1 MALKLG
7 ELVAVISADDSKF
20 HKALDRVHAGLE
32 RTGKAGQLAALAGA
46 AAQLG
51 ASLGPAAGGAFS
63 LAAGLGAAI
72 APAAGVAVALP
83 AAAIAWKTSLAIM
96 TLAVSDLG
104 DALGAAVEG
113 DAKKF
118 DEALKKMPP
127 AARSVARELGGA
139 LGGLKTTVQQ
149 AFFTPIKAE
158 VKGLGTQLRT
168 RLQSGAATAASAMGR
183 MAAQVAKV
191 ARERRTLAAM
201 QGVFRIIARTI
212 DGASSGVA
220 PLLRGLR
227 ELVMVGLVQLPQV
240 GSAVG
245 NIATRMGDW
254 LQKISRSGQAAR
266 WFERAVRV
274 LKQLGRIARNV
285 GVTLGAIFGAA
296 AVGAGNMLGP
306 LEKVTRRLA
315 DWSQS
320 ARGRAQLLDFFYRG
334 RQQLNQFGRI
344 AGNLGTALG
353 GVFKQAGK
361 GGGDLLDTLE
371 KLSQKLA
378 TWTNSAQ
385 GQTQLG
391 QTFTMLAQVTHD
403 LTTIMPGLVVI
414 LGKVAGFITSL
425 PEPVRGVVSNFL
437 AWSVVLGLV
446 SSKFSPLLVGI
457 GKTAG
462 LIGKLGKSFGDNES
476 GSRRFLS
483 RMSETFGKV
492 GRWAKDAA
500 GSVGRSAVSMGQ
512 AAARGAAAAGRL
524 AAAGLRSLATAAA
537 GAGRAALSFL
547 ASAGRMALAAG
558 RAALAVVASGLRMA
572 GSMALS
578 AARVV
583 AGWALMGV
591 QALLNAAKVAAA
603 WLISMG
609 PIALVVAAAIGAV
622 VLIIKYWDQIVDF
635 FTKTLPHWLKVGFDF
650 IVSIIKKG
658 ASLGFFGPIGLIL
671 THWQQIVTFFTK
683 TLPHWI
689 GVGFDFIVGIVKKA
703 ASVGL
708 LGPIGLIISHWNQI
722 SNFFT
727 QTLPRAVSN
736 GINNVVGWVRRLP
749 GWIISSVGNM
759 GKLLVGAGKDV
770 LVGFWNGLVSR
781 ANWLARSIGN
791 LIRNIVPGPVR
802 KVLGIASPSKVFA
815 GFGKNS
821 AEGLALGMTKNAG
834 LVSDAAGALAGAALT
849 GGQVGVPR
857 PAAARTGVSAS
868 LSGRQGPIDINLNF
882 RGADSEF
889 LRFLRKIIRTTKGG
903 NVQLALGG

>member
-7 ELVAVISADDSKF
+7 ELVAIISADDSKF

-63 LAAGLGAAI
+63 LAAGLGAAL

-83 AAAIAWKTSLAIM
+83 AAAVAWKTSLAIM

-113 DAKKF
+113 DAKQF
-118 DEALKKMPP
+118 DKALQKMPP

-139 LGGLKTTVQQ
+139 LAGLKTTVQQ

-158 VKGLGTQLRT
+158 VKGLSTQLRT

-191 ARERRTLAAM
+191 AAERRTLAAM

-245 NIATRMGDW
+245 NIAARMGEW
-254 LQKISRSGQAAR
+254 LQKISRSGQAAK

-306 LEKVTRRLA
+306 IEKVTRRLA

-344 AGNLGTALG
+344 AGNLGTALR
-353 GVFKQAGK
+353 GVFKQAGQ

-371 KLSQKLA
+371 KLSAKLA
-378 TWTNSAQ
+378 TWANSSK

-446 SSKFSPLLVGI
+446 SSKFGPLILGI

-462 LIGKLGKSFGDNES
+462 AIGRIGKAFGNGGAARNFMSRLGTVFS
-476 GSRRFLS
+476 
-483 RMSETFGKV
+483 TI
-492 GRWAKDAA
+492 GRWAKTAA
-500 GSVGRSAVSMGQ
+500 TQVARAATSIAQS
-512 AAARGAAAAGRL
+512 AARGAAAAARL
-524 AAAGLRSLATAAA
+524 AAAGLRSAASAAA
-537 GAGRAALSFL
+537 AAGRAALSF
-547 ASAGRMALAAG
+547 AVAAGRMALSAS
-558 RAALAVVASGLRMA
+558 RAALAVIGSGLRMA

-583 AGWALMGV
+583 GGWVLMGV

-671 THWQQIVTFFTK
+671 THWNQIVTFFTK

-689 GVGFDFIVGIVKKA
+689 GVGFNFIVGIVKKA

-708 LGPIGLIISHWNQI
+708 LGPIGLIISHWGAI
-722 SNFFT
+722 SRFFT

-749 GWIISSVGNM
+749 GWIVSSVGNM

-770 LVGFWNGLVSR
+770 LVGFWNGLVSK

-791 LIRNIVPGPVR
+791 LVKNIVPGPVR

-821 AEGLALGMTKNAG
+821 AEGLALGMTRNAG

-868 LSGRQGPIDINLNF
+868 ISRSGGVERIELVLSG
-882 RGADSEF
+882 ADTEF
-889 LRFLRKIIRTTKGG
+889 LKFLRKVIRVKKGG